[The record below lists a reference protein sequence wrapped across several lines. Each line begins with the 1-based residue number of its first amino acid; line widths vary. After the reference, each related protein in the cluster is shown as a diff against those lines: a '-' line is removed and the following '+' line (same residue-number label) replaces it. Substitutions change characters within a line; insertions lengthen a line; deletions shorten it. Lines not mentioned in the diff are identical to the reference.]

1 MMNENKFTPRAEEA
15 LRLSQESAE
24 ELGHGYVGS
33 EHLLLGLLR
42 EEEGLAHRV
51 LTEYGLTDE
60 MILSVLRRSVGAGL
74 AGTAPSQGLTPRAKG
89 VVELAVSEAA
99 RMGSPMIGTEHLLM
113 GILREGGN
121 MALRILRTVG
131 VDPKKMY
138 SSIVQKINEAP
149 KAAPAGTVSSA
160 KDSGKKGSALEEFT
174 RDLTESARAGRLD
187 PVIGRDEEIRRVI
200 QILSRRTKNN
210 PVLIGEPGVGKTA
223 IAEGLAERI
232 AAADVPEELL
242 DKRVLSLDL
251 SGMVAGTKYRGEFEE
266 RIKKTIDEVKKAGNV
281 ILFIDELHTIVGA
294 GSAEG
299 AVDAANILKPALSR
313 GEIRVV
319 GATTLDEY
327 RKYIEKDA
335 ALERR
340 FQPVLV
346 TEPTVEDTIAI
357 LRGLKEKYEI
367 HHGVRIT
374 DAAIVAAAELS
385 NRYISDRFLPDKA
398 IDLMDEAA
406 SRLRIE
412 IDSMPEEVDA
422 ADRKLTQMQIEEQ
435 ALMKETDEASKER
448 LEVLRR
454 DIAAAQEDLDKRK
467 AEWQNEKDAIVN
479 VQELKSELEGAQLE
493 EERATREGDL
503 VKASEIRYAR
513 IPDLQR
519 RLHAAEEALNVK
531 QQDGA
536 ILKEE
541 VSDDEIAEVVST
553 WTGIP
558 VQKMMQGEMA
568 KLVDLEEKLHERVV
582 GQDEAVSSVAGAI
595 RRNRAGLS
603 DPDRPIGSFL
613 FLGPTGVGKTEL
625 AKALAEY
632 LFDSERA
639 MVRID
644 MSEYME
650 KFSVQRLI
658 GAPPGYVGYDEGG
671 QLTEAVR
678 RKPYSVVLLD
688 EIEKAHPDVFNIL
701 LQVLDD
707 GRLTDGQGRVV
718 SFKNAIII
726 MTSNV
731 GSQFIREFA
740 EHGDEKAMKQAID
753 GALRATFR
761 PEFINRI
768 DDVVVFNALNMTNIE
783 PIVDLQLE
791 EVRDR
796 LADRRITLDVTPAAM
811 EHLSIDGYDPI
822 FGARPLKRLIQKEIV
837 DRIAQK
843 VVEGQLRDR
852 SHVLIDIDADGNYQC
867 TVEAPLELDATALDD
882 LLLEK

>member
-1 MMNENKFTPRAEEA
+1 MNADKFTQKTIETIQTAQSMA
-15 LRLSQESAE
+15 QENGNQY
-24 ELGHGYVGS
+24 LTP
-33 EHLLLGLLR
+33 EHLLYALVDADGGLIGTLLG
-42 EEEGLAHRV
+42 
-51 LTEYGLTDE
+51 
-60 MILSVLRRSVGAGL
+60 
-74 AGTAPSQGLTPRAKG
+74 
-89 VVELAVSEAA
+89 
-99 RMGSPMIGTEHLLM
+99 RMGVDCNAVLSELDTAIDQLPKVSGGSGEVYASPETSKIFNFAEREAKSGGDAYVSVEHLML
-113 GILREGGN
+113 GIFANETATIKRIFSAHGITKAGFVAELKKVKTGPVTSDNPEDTYDALKKYGTDLVERAREG
-121 MALRILRTVG
+121 
-131 VDPKKMY
+131 KM
-138 SSIVQKINEAP
+138 
-149 KAAPAGTVSSA
+149 
-160 KDSGKKGSALEEFT
+160 
-174 RDLTESARAGRLD
+174 D
-187 PVIGRDEEIRRVI
+187 PVIGRDQEIRNVI
-200 QILSRRTKNN
+200 RILSRKMKNN

-223 IAEGLAERI
+223 IAEGLAQRI
-232 AAADVPEELL
+232 VRGDVPEGLK
-242 DKRVLSLDL
+242 DKTIFSLDMGAL
-251 SGMVAGTKYRGEFEE
+251 VAGAKYRGEFEE
-266 RIKKTIDEVKKAGNV
+266 RLKAVLEEVRKSEGR
-281 ILFIDELHTIVGA
+281 ILLFIDELHTIVGA
-294 GSAEG
+294 GKTEG
-299 AVDAANILKPALSR
+299 SMDAGNLLKPMLAR
-313 GEIRVV
+313 GELHCI

-346 TEPTVEDTIAI
+346 SEPTVEDTIAI

-367 HHGVRIT
+367 HHGVRVT

-422 ADRKLTQMQIEEQ
+422 AERKLTQMQIEEQ
-435 ALMKETDEASKER
+435 ALMKENDEASQER
-448 LEVLRR
+448 LETLRR

-467 AEWQNEKDAIVN
+467 AEWQNEKDAIES
-479 VQELKSELEGAQLE
+479 VQNLKSILEGAQLE

-503 VKASEIRYAR
+503 SKASELRYAR
-513 IPDLQR
+513 IPELQR
-519 RLHAAEEALNVK
+519 RLHEAEEALNVK

-541 VSDDEIAEVVST
+541 VSADEIAEVVST

-568 KLVDLEEKLHERVV
+568 KLVDLEDKLHERVV
-582 GQDEAVSSVAGAI
+582 GQDEAVSAVAGAI

-632 LFDSERA
+632 LFDSEKA

-678 RKPYSVVLLD
+678 RKPYSVILLD

-707 GRLTDGQGRVV
+707 GRLTDNKGRTVD
-718 SFKNAIII
+718 FRNTIII
-726 MTSNV
+726 MTSNI
-731 GSQFIREFA
+731 GSHIIMDKLSKFTETNDSVPQSA
-740 EHGDEKAMKQAID
+740 LDETKKEVFDLMKQTI
-753 GALRATFR
+753 R
-761 PEFINRI
+761 PEFLNRI
-768 DDVVVFNALNMTNIE
+768 DEIVMFTPLTKDDVRQIVVMQIRQINEMLAQNNVSLSVTDGA
-783 PIVDLQLE
+783 VDW
-791 EVRDR
+791 
-796 LADRRITLDVTPAAM
+796 LA
-811 EHLSIDGYDPI
+811 EQGYDPM
-822 FGARPLKRLIQKEIV
+822 FGARPIKRTLQHYLVNELSKEILAGRIDRGSVITV
-837 DRIAQK
+837 DAGK
-843 VVEGQLRDR
+843 
-852 SHVLIDIDADGNYQC
+852 DGLKFGN
-867 TVEAPLELDATALDD
+867 
-882 LLLEK
+882 